1 MGLSRMQQHIIHTET
16 DLYQALQ
23 QCHPQSNKH
32 LGEIL
37 VSEGFLSEE
46 KLQHAL
52 EIHSQNPGS
61 HLGDTL
67 EHLGY
72 CDHEQITFGLSSKL
86 GIPYVDL
93 SHYEVPPQILRQIH
107 ADTALQYNILPLA
120 LHKSRLIVATDNP
133 LNWEALE
140 LVRFHTNHHIEAVVT
155 SNSALGKMLE
165 KYYLQNG
172 DEGLEDLDD
181 DLKLVT
187 EEKEHNDLELTQ
199 NVAKEAQKKPV
210 VRLVNA
216 IIMQGIK
223 QRASDI
229 HIRPGKTQIDIF
241 YRIDGKLRLSRSLSP
256 ILLAPLVSR
265 IKITGRMDIAERR
278 MPQDGHAR
286 VMLNNNSIDLR
297 ISVIPTVNGESV
309 VIRILDKQAGLKP
322 FDQLGL
328 GEKEM
333 DELRII
339 ISRSYGMLLV
349 TGPTGSGKST
359 TLYAVL
365 SEIKRRGPHIITV
378 EDPVE
383 YDMDGVEQIQTLA
396 TIGYTF
402 AEALRHILRHD
413 PDVVMIGEI
422 RDLETARIANKA
434 ALTGHL
440 MLSTLHTNDAASTVT
455 RLIDM
460 GVEPYLL
467 SSTLLGVMAQR
478 LVRLNCPHCLEEE
491 VIEAHIRKQ
500 LELDEN
506 EVFYK
511 GKGCDQCHDSGYH
524 GRAAVVE
531 LLVIT
536 PEMATRISNGA
547 NTHEIK
553 NMALANGMKT
563 LTSNALELA
572 RQNKTSIEEVYAV
585 RLE

>member
-1 MGLSRMQQHIIHTET
+1 MQQHIINIET
-16 DLYQALQ
+16 DLYQAIQ
-23 QCHPQSNKH
+23 QCRPQSGKR

-37 VSEGFLSEE
+37 IDEGFLDQQQ
-46 KLQHAL
+46 LDHAL
-52 EIHSQNPGS
+52 SIQLNSPGI

-67 EHLGY
+67 EQLGY
-72 CDHEQITFGLSSKL
+72 CSHEQVTAGLASKL
-86 GIPYVDL
+86 GIPYITLGD
-93 SHYEVPPQILRQIH
+93 YEIPAKILHLVPSEI
-107 ADTALQYNILPLA
+107 ALQYNILPLA
-120 LHKSRLIVATDNP
+120 EHKNRLVVTTDNP
-133 LNWEALE
+133 LNWSALE
-140 LVRFHTNHHIEAVVT
+140 VVRFHTNHNIEAVIT
-155 SNSALGKMLE
+155 SSASLGKMLE

-172 DEGLEDLDD
+172 DDGLDDLDD
-181 DLKLVT
+181 DLKLVS
-187 EEKEHNDLELTQ
+187 EEKERKDDITLSQTA
-199 NVAKEAQKKPV
+199 AKEAQKKPI
-210 VRLVNA
+210 VRLVNS

-223 QRASDI
+223 YRASDI
-229 HIRPGKTQIDIF
+229 HIRPGNTQIDVL
-241 YRIDGKLRLSRSLSP
+241 YRIDGKLRHSRTLSP
-256 ILLAPLVSR
+256 VLLPALVSR

-278 MPQDGHAR
+278 LPQDGHAR
-286 VMLNNNSIDLR
+286 VVYNDNSIDLR
-297 ISVIPTVNGESV
+297 ISVIPTVIGESV
-309 VIRILDKQAGLKP
+309 VIRILDKTAGLKP

-333 DELRII
+333 EEVRTM

-365 SEIKRRGPHIITV
+365 NEIKRRGPHIITV

-383 YDMDGVEQIQTLA
+383 FNMEGVEQIQTLGS
-396 TIGYTF
+396 IGYTF

-440 MLSTLHTNDAASTVT
+440 LLSTLHTNDAASTVT

-478 LVRLNCPHCLEEE
+478 LIRLNCPHCIEEE
-491 VIEAHIRKQ
+491 DIDPHVRKQ
-500 LELDEN
+500 LELGEN

-511 GKGCDQCHDSGYH
+511 GKGCDQCHDIGYL

-553 NMALANGMKT
+553 SMALANGMKS
-563 LTSNALELA
+563 LTANALEIA
-572 RQNKTSIEEVYAV
+572 RQKKTSIEEVYAV